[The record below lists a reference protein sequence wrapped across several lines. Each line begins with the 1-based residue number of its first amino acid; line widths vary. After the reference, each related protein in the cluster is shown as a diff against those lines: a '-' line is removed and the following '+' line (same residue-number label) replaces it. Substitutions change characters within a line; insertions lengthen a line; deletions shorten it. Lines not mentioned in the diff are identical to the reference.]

1 MEKIDCI
8 YILNIQKERERLKQC
23 LLLLADEE
31 IHIPIKIFPGI
42 YWDTDVFRNEVF
54 DKEVTYSRE
63 WRENDGSPMKY
74 GQVAG
79 SYSHIRILQDAYKN
93 NYKTILMLEDDVYCD
108 NIGTLRKEINKY
120 HRLIKEHNDFDLY
133 YIGRVK
139 MNPSK
144 EQPFKNTPYTIAGYS
159 WNAHAVIFSRDCIEK
174 LLNTKILEN
183 LIPFDEFLPLCYGDC
198 QCKESD
204 FFQSLFPKIITAV
217 SSNDY
222 KKVYQCTYHS
232 SRYKH
237 LINEYTMTDIDNSD
251 YIS

>member
-1 MEKIDCI
+1 
-8 YILNIQKERERLKQC
+8 
-23 LLLLADEE
+23 
-31 IHIPIKIFPGI
+31 
-42 YWDTDVFRNEVF
+42 
-54 DKEVTYSRE
+54 
-63 WRENDGSPMKY
+63 
-74 GQVAG
+74 
-79 SYSHIRILQDAYKN
+79 
-93 NYKTILMLEDDVYCD
+93 
-108 NIGTLRKEINKY
+108 
-120 HRLIKEHNDFDLY
+120 
-133 YIGRVK
+133 